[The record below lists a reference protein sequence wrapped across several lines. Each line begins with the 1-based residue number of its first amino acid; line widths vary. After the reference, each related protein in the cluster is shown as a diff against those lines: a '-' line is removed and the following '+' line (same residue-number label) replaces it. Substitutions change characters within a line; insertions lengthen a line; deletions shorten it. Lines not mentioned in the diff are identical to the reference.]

1 MTPSEQMA
9 LYFEKQE
16 YDKVIEIGSEVV
28 HGPNPTPYN
37 LLLFANSCIMTGQ
50 HKQAYAWF
58 CKINEHPDSDELY
71 KMSAS
76 AAMSALK
83 GVS

>member
-9 LYFEKQE
+9 LYFEKKE

-28 HGPNPTPYN
+28 HGSTPTPYD
-37 LLLFANSCIMTGQ
+37 LLLFANSCIMTGA

-58 CKINEHPDSDELY
+58 SRINAHPDSDELF

-83 GVS
+83 GLS